1 MIILLCR
8 QVPDIQLQWS
18 QFVRSE
24 AAQIEAS
31 YDIVYQ
37 YQTASDSPI
46 DVRAK
51 YKLLVQET
59 SKLNAFKIDSDSF
72 LYGATDLT

>member
-8 QVPDIQLQWS
+8 QVPDKQLQWS

-24 AAQIEAS
+24 AAQIQAS

-46 DVRAK
+46 DVGAK
-51 YKLLVQET
+51 YKLLVQKRA
-59 SKLNAFKIDSDSF
+59 SSMLLKLIVTHFCMVPQ
-72 LYGATDLT
+72 T